1 MGKKRN
7 CVRMADD
14 LDFYER
20 WLKKQEVRFSQGEL
34 SKPSS
39 IVEACQWMSSTKKLK
54 EEFDTREKPLITAIE
69 LGAELPEIIALQER
83 SRVIKGKIDMYL
95 AKVEALCVL
104 LANGKNNCD
113 AEKIVT
119 ALSSSGA
126 KLGIQNEKI
135 VEGVSEL
142 QSIL

>member
-1 MGKKRN
+1 M
-7 CVRMADD
+7 
-14 LDFYER
+14 DFYER

-95 AKVEALCVL
+95 AKVFI
-104 LANGKNNCD
+104 NG
-113 AEKIVT
+113 I
-119 ALSSSGA
+119 
-126 KLGIQNEKI
+126 
-135 VEGVSEL
+135 
-142 QSIL
+142 